1 MTESATQK
9 TRSSFEAGVV
19 VVVGIF
25 LITLA
30 FDAGIQYSQISA
42 LNTRTDSNTAQ
53 IQAIQSSNST
63 NGAILAHIQTMVE
76 DMRASE
82 ELRKTGAMR

>member
-1 MTESATQK
+1 MTESGAQK